1 MKAIIALEDGTV
13 FHGRS
18 FTGGGEARGEIVF
31 NTGMTGYQELIT
43 DPSYKGQI
51 VTMTYPLIGNY
62 GVNPHD
68 VESGAIQVEAFV
80 MREYEDDYSNWRAT
94 ASLKNYLVKNK
105 ILGIDQVDTRAI
117 TRHIR
122 LVGAMKAFVSTEV
135 ADIAALIKKA
145 QQTPSLSDQ
154 NLVKQV
160 TCPAPYVWQDPEG
173 QATSDGFKVAV
184 LDCGLKI
191 NQLRLLSNRGCK
203 CHVFPCWATAD
214 EILAAKPDGFFISNG
229 PGDPS
234 ILTDIV
240 ATVKALLDKLP
251 IFGICLG
258 HQILGQ
264 AFGGRTYKLKF
275 GHRGENQPVK
285 NLDTGKVEIT
295 SQNHG
300 YAVDAESLP
309 SDVKVTH
316 INLNDNTVEGMR
328 HLKLP
333 VFSVQHHP
341 ENAPGPHDAE
351 YLFDLFIK
359 AMKK

>member
-18 FTGGGEARGEIVF
+18 FTGEGEARGEIVF

-62 GVNPHD
+62 GVNAHD

-94 ASLKNYLVKNK
+94 ASLKDYLVKNK

-122 LVGAMKAFVSTEV
+122 LVGAMKAFISTEE
-135 ADIAALIKKA
+135 ADIAALVKKA
-145 QQTPSLSDQ
+145 QQTPSLSDR

-173 QATSDGFKVAV
+173 QAPSDGFKVAV

-191 NQLRLLSNRGCK
+191 NQLRLLSKRGCK

-229 PGDPS
+229 PGDPA
-234 ILTDIV
+234 ILIEIV
-240 ATVKALLDKLP
+240 ATVKQLLDKLP
-251 IFGICLG
+251 VFGICLG

-285 NLDTGKVEIT
+285 NLETGKVEIT

-351 YLFDLFIK
+351 YLFGLFIE